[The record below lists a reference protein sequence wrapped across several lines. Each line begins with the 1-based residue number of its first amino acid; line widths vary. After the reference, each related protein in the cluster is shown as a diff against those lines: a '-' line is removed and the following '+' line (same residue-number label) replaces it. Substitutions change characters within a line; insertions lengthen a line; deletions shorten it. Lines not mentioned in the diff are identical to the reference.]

1 MSNPNWKAAMDSEL
15 SALAQDNTQHLVPP
29 IGAFYPG
36 YREPSITTQNSR
48 YNRFPPAVNGWGT
61 IHPVPD
67 VPPPLLAKEEGA
79 PI

>member
-15 SALAQDNTQHLVPP
+15 SALARDNTEHLVPP
-29 IGAFYPG
+29 IGAFYPR
-36 YREPSITTQNSR
+36 YREPSVMTQNSR
-48 YNRFPPAVNGWGT
+48 YNRFPLVVNGWGT

-67 VPPPLLAKEEGA
+67 MAPPLLAKEEGA